1 MKYILKNLLYFVLIT
16 IVAVYSSSCS
26 LSDKSESISPSPAP
40 SIGVSNNTAF
50 SDIFSEFNELKNVS
64 AGLLNSKT
72 DLVWWQKF
80 DSIYNNVNAVYEE
93 NNAINMSGKLGGMD
107 KFLSQALVSVSSSYK
122 DAFDIM
128 NAAKDNDDSEIQ
140 QYAYND
146 FSNKI
151 SSANNQWEHVL
162 ETLIETSP
170 PDSSQ

>member
-1 MKYILKNLLYFVLIT
+1 
-16 IVAVYSSSCS
+16 
-26 LSDKSESISPSPAP
+26 
-40 SIGVSNNTAF
+40 
-50 SDIFSEFNELKNVS
+50 
-64 AGLLNSKT
+64 
-72 DLVWWQKF
+72 
-80 DSIYNNVNAVYEE
+80 
-93 NNAINMSGKLGGMD
+93 
-107 KFLSQALVSVSSSYK
+107 
-122 DAFDIM
+122 M

>member
-1 MKYILKNLLYFVLIT
+1 
-16 IVAVYSSSCS
+16 
-26 LSDKSESISPSPAP
+26 
-40 SIGVSNNTAF
+40 
-50 SDIFSEFNELKNVS
+50 
-64 AGLLNSKT
+64 
-72 DLVWWQKF
+72 
-80 DSIYNNVNAVYEE
+80 IYNNVNAVYEE

-107 KFLSQALVSVSSSYK
+107 KSLSQALVSVSSSYK